1 MDAVERV
8 IATLEAQVVGAE
20 ATLGAVGNA
29 EERANVTLV
38 AKNARNVTRGAP
50 AHDFSG
56 EGAGPPWERRAP
68 QFVARTRALASAQQG
83 EVRGGGKMIRKFT
96 ACRASRRPAA
106 QVPHRRLLR
115 PRLREESCARVLA
128 CEAATALSHGHD
140 PQVPRLARA

>member
-29 EERANVTLV
+29 EERANATLV

-68 QFVARTRALASAQQG
+68 QFVARTRALASARQG
-83 EVRGGGKMIRKFT
+83 EVRGGG
-96 ACRASRRPAA
+96 
-106 QVPHRRLLR
+106 
-115 PRLREESCARVLA
+115 
-128 CEAATALSHGHD
+128 
-140 PQVPRLARA
+140 